1 MKHTDL
7 TPIARHYL
15 ICALWSSTD
24 NSDESGGSPLD
35 ENYSLSDIAPETL
48 KQAQDDCNAFVD
60 EIVPILEA
68 HGDSVAWDSE
78 QFGHD
83 FWLSRN
89 GHGAGFFDRGNEP
102 VWQELQRA
110 AKAWGTV
117 DLYVGDAGQ
126 IHS

>member
-7 TPIARHYL
+7 TPFARHYL

-24 NSDESGGSPLD
+24 NSDETGGSPLD

-48 KQAQDDCNAFVD
+48 KQAQEDCNAFSD
-60 EIVPILEA
+60 EITAILAA
-68 HGDSVAWDSE
+68 HGNCVAWDSE

-102 VWQELQRA
+102 IWMELQRA
-110 AKAWGTV
+110 AKVWGTV
-117 DLYVGDAGQ
+117 DLYVGDDGQ
-126 IHS
+126 IHG